1 MRTLLTVLFIAAFS
15 IAKAQNN
22 DTIHRE
28 CGFGYM
34 RKLHGL
40 KNTDI
45 REEGKTQVPDNG
57 NVFTIPVV
65 FHVIYEGAQEN
76 LPDSVLY
83 SQIEVLNEDFGR
95 YRGGSN
101 SSPLSADASIRFC
114 LATIDPDGNPTTGI
128 TRTQSPYAMLV
139 DSNELA
145 TKSLSDWDHKR
156 YLNIWTVKCINE
168 CSGGGK
174 SILGYTYLPKDLQNM
189 HNSAVLDG
197 VVLNYQ
203 YVGRNNKYTYRDQF
217 GVAHYDLG
225 HTCTHEVGHYL
236 NLLHTWGGDD
246 FANGEGGC
254 DDDDG
259 VDDTPDCYHD
269 YYAKYYAAKDS
280 CDQPYQCGFYRLTE
294 DYMDYSEDHCLR
306 IFTKGQI
313 ARMRSA
319 IQQYRSA
326 LVTYE
331 NLISVGCN
339 KEYRNTLAFD
349 PTASVD
355 SMFLYPSYAVGV
367 PADIYV
373 FDELGREVRD
383 VHIPQLQSSRQL
395 LPELDLPGGIYYFRV
410 LVHAQAAT
418 QISTD
423 QVFSSRIF
431 LMRKK

>member
-1 MRTLLTVLFIAAFS
+1 MRSFLCFIFLLSFVYVS
-15 IAKAQNN
+15 AQEN
-22 DTIHRE
+22 DTVRRE

-57 NVFTIPVV
+57 NTFTIPVV
-65 FHVIYEGAQEN
+65 FHVIYEGSQEN

-83 SQIEVLNEDFGR
+83 SQIDVLNEDYGR
-95 YRGGSN
+95 YGKGSN
-101 SSPLSADASIRFC
+101 SSPLSADAGIRFC
-114 LATIDPDGNPTTGI
+114 LASIDPDGNPTTGI

-139 DSNELA
+139 DSNEIA

-156 YLNIWTVKCINE
+156 YLNIWIVKCIND
-168 CSGGGK
+168 CSGGK
-174 SILGYTYLPKDLQNM
+174 QILGYTYLPKDLQNM

-197 VVLNYQ
+197 VVLNYR
-203 YVGRNNKYTYRDQF
+203 YVGRNNRFAPIKYS
-217 GVAHYDLG
+217 LG
-225 HTCTHEVGHYL
+225 HTCSHEVGHYF
-236 NLLHTWGGDD
+236 NLMHTWGGDD

-259 VDDTPDCYHD
+259 VDDTPDCNRD
-269 YYAKYYAAKDS
+269 YYAEYYPAKDS
-280 CDQPYQCGFYRLTE
+280 CDQPFQCGFYRLTQ
-294 DYMDYSEDHCLR
+294 DYMDYSVDHCLD

-313 ARMRSA
+313 ARMRTA
-319 IQQYRSA
+319 IQQYRPS

-331 NLISVGCN
+331 NLISVGCY
-339 KEYRNTLAFD
+339 KEYSNTLSFD

-355 SMFLYPSYAVGV
+355 SIFLYPSYAVGV
-367 PADIYV
+367 PADVYV
-373 FDELGREVRD
+373 FDVLGREVRN
-383 VHIPQLQSSRQL
+383 VHISQLQNSRQL
-395 LPELDLPGGIYYFRV
+395 LPELDLPGGIYYFQV

-418 QISTD
+418 QISAD